1 MNIGQRGGRTTNT
14 LCLLLGYSRQAFY
27 QHKKV
32 IERQVLQQELIIQ
45 RVLDIRSTQ
54 KSVGTRKLYLMLK
67 PFLVRHD
74 ITIGRDSLFELL
86 SANKLLIRKRT
97 CRVPRTTFSDH
108 WMRKYPN
115 LIIGM
120 TVLKANTLWVSDIT
134 YITLDDGF
142 AYLSLVTDAYS
153 RMILGFWL
161 SKDLSAAGCVKA
173 LKMAIK
179 QLPVGSLLI
188 HHSDRGS
195 QYCCKEYVEQLTGNQ
210 VSISMTQNSDPREN
224 AIAER
229 VNGILKQELLQVSYT
244 NFIQAASA
252 VKRAIQV
259 YNHERLHS
267 SVNMLTPFD
276 AHTMTGPLQRYWKNY
291 YSSKQNQE
299 PMIT

>member
-1 MNIGQRGGRTTNT
+1 MNIGQRRGRTTNT

-27 QHKKV
+27 QQKRAV
-32 IERQVLQQELIIQ
+32 ERQVLQQELIIQ
-45 RVLDIRSTQ
+45 HVVHIRSTQ
-54 KSVGTRKLYLMLK
+54 KRVGTRKLYLMLK
-67 PFLVRHD
+67 PFLVQHD

-86 SANKLLIRKRT
+86 SGNNLLIRKRK
-97 CRVPRTTFSDH
+97 CRVPRTTFSAH

-120 TVLKANTLWVSDIT
+120 AILKGNTLWVSDIT

-195 QYCCKEYVEQLTGNQ
+195 QYCCTDYVEQLMGNQ
-210 VSISMTQNSDPREN
+210 ISISMTQNSDPREN

-252 VKRAIQV
+252 VKQAIQV

-267 SVNMLTPFD
+267 SVNMLTPFE
-276 AHTMTGPLQRYWKNY
+276 AHTMTGPLQRHWKNY
-291 YSSKQNQE
+291 YSSKQKQE

>member
-1 MNIGQRGGRTTNT
+1 MNIGQRRGRKINT
-14 LCLLLGYSRQAFY
+14 LCLLLGYSRQAYY
-27 QHKKV
+27 QQKKAV
-32 IERQVLQQELIIQ
+32 ERQVLQQELIIQ
-45 RVLDIRSTQ
+45 QVVHIRSTQ

-67 PFLVRHD
+67 PFLSSHD
-74 ITIGRDSLFELL
+74 ITIGRDALFELL
-86 SANKLLIRKRT
+86 SANNLLIRKRR
-97 CRVPRTTFSDH
+97 CSVPRTTFSAH

-120 TVLKANTLWVSDIT
+120 TMLKANTLWVSDIT

-173 LKMAIK
+173 LKMATK
-179 QLPVGSLLI
+179 QLPVGSKLI

-195 QYCCKEYVEQLTGNQ
+195 QYCCTEYVEQLNGNQ
-210 VSISMTQNSDPREN
+210 ILISMTQNSDPREN

-229 VNGILKQELLQVSYT
+229 VNGILKEELLQVSYT
-244 NFIQAASA
+244 NFTQAAGA
-252 VKRAIQV
+252 VKKAIQV
-259 YNHERLHS
+259 YNYERLHS
-267 SVNMLTPFD
+267 SVNMLTPFE
-276 AHTMTGPLQRYWKNY
+276 AHTMTGPLQRRWKNY
-291 YSSKQNQE
+291 YSSKQKQE